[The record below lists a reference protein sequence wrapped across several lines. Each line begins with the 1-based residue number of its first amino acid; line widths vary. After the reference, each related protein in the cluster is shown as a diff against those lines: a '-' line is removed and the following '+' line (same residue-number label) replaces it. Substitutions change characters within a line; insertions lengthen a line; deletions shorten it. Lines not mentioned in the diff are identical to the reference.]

1 MERSRVTVEYSHL
14 PGQVFEHE
22 ANGVYCVAAEVNGPV
37 PEDLNM
43 QTVLEALELALE
55 LWTAS
60 GGLHVGFP
68 NPVTEHD
75 EEFRLVI
82 PRSVYFDVWPVTLFC
97 NNRQC

>member
-1 MERSRVTVEYSHL
+1 
-14 PGQVFEHE
+14 
-22 ANGVYCVAAEVNGPV
+22 
-37 PEDLNM
+37 M

-82 PRSVYFDVWPVTLFC
+82 PRSVDFDVWPVTLFC
-97 NNRQC
+97 NNRQCGHVLRVHRADAVPARRRCTICRRGQYIQLPYFQVHSCG